1 LNRWNNKKLSFWKYP
16 SQVLNKLQL
25 YAPHNEN
32 ALTYQGWPLKTQTW
46 STFDGNP
53 GWALNL
59 RISKEII
66 FFVKKN
72 AQSGQH
78 SQLKVFIFY
87 FLLFIIHVNLP
98 RPPSHSVSLKFISN
112 SAV

>member
-66 FFVKKN
+66 FFCQEKCPERSAQPVK
-72 AQSGQH
+72 S
-78 SQLKVFIFY
+78 FY
-87 FLLFIIHVNLP
+87 FLFSAFYHPCELT
-98 RPPSHSVSLKFISN
+98 PPTQPFSQS
-112 SAV
+112 